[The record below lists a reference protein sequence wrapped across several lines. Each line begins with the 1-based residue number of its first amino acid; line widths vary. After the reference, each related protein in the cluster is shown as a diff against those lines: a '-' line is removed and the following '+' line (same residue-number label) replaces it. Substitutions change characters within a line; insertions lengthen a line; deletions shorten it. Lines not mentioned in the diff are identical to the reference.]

1 MNWNKVGWLANQF
14 ADHDAAVICGRYTH
28 SSFGHEPQ
36 LIDENDPILGMA
48 QHYLLC
54 PFNHSTKI
62 LGELLLRDC
71 EIYGIDGVVFHA
83 TRTCRS
89 ASNGQMVMAQMAQRA
104 GIQTMVL
111 EGDVADASFYKV
123 EILQS
128 RLEAMLETIDVRR
141 TRVPD
146 L

>member
-1 MNWNKVGWLANQF
+1 
-14 ADHDAAVICGRYTH
+14 
-28 SSFGHEPQ
+28 
-36 LIDENDPILGMA
+36 MA

-54 PFNHSTKI
+54 PFNHSTKT

-71 EIYGIDGVVFHA
+71 KTYGIDGVVFHA

-89 ASNGQMVMAQMAQRA
+89 ASNGQMVMAQIAQRA

-111 EGDVADASFYKV
+111 EGDVADASFYKD
-123 EILQS
+123 EILVS

-141 TRVPD
+141 TRGD
-146 L
+146 